1 MQVNRAEF
9 AAGEFEAAHQQLQ
22 NFNSNNEQL
31 HAEVQK
37 YFSQYDSDGNAW
49 LDRRELRQF
58 LENFFGAYH
67 IRVPITDEYVDGVF
81 RSIDQ
86 NHDNKIQPE
95 ELNAF
100 ATAFIGQ
107 LVASFDAAAAQP
119 AAEEQKTEWVSIS
132 GNCQPLIWLVSL
144 SNSSE
149 KESSQWLNSLE
160 FRAGYCGRRWQLE
173 ALRSGSSIS

>member
-1 MQVNRAEF
+1 MGELIYYLQGRNNPYTMMVNRDEF
-9 AAGEFEAAHQQLQ
+9 AAGEFEAAHAQLQ
-22 NFNSNNEQL
+22 TFNNDQEQL
-31 HAEVQK
+31 SAEVQK

-58 LENFFGAYH
+58 LENFFGSYH

-107 LVASFDAAAAQP
+107 LVAAFDAAAQQP
-119 AAEEQKTEWVSIS
+119 EEQKTE
-132 GNCQPLIWLVSL
+132 
-144 SNSSE
+144 
-149 KESSQWLNSLE
+149 
-160 FRAGYCGRRWQLE
+160 
-173 ALRSGSSIS
+173 